1 MRDRWK
7 FLTQYANSPTH
18 PERTSNLCARWL
30 WCIVSGARL
39 SADWFV
45 RGSDFDKS
53 RDTDYTDGL
62 GWEISTR
69 SFLAAATRAR
79 RCVAASEQRAERMC
93 FCGDETTVCH
103 HWSAACSFVHSRQR
117 IQQQDFP
124 KKLFWKAL
132 AASRLLFILGRL
144 SKRGIPISK
153 SLT

>member
-1 MRDRWK
+1 MQRYQWK

-69 SFLAAATRAR
+69 SFMAAATRAR
-79 RCVAASEQRAERMC
+79 RCVAASEQRAERMVFGVSCLIVGSSMC

-103 HWSAACSFVHSRQR
+103 H
-117 IQQQDFP
+117 
-124 KKLFWKAL
+124 
-132 AASRLLFILGRL
+132 
-144 SKRGIPISK
+144 
-153 SLT
+153 